1 MEKQCEHKSGGHFKL
16 SKPKRKKNKKDN
28 PVLNE
33 RKFNEFFEIRKERI
47 GIIFKVIY
55 VIAAFFLA
63 SVMALQGNE
72 DAGISTV
79 YIIESCAASFLL
91 CLLVV
96 LLIYVFN
103 ELQCLKITESVEE
116 KQALKTE
123 NSYKEI
129 FNYFY
134 VGGTTAIISVFLVE
148 NLKTDLTKEMFT
160 VIVCVFLICG
170 MVLRFIGNLTD
181 KYEKARHTANSIV
194 WTLAICSLILLTKF
208 G

>member
-91 CLLVV
+91 RLLVV

-103 ELQCLKITESVEE
+103 ELQCLKITENVEE
-116 KQALKTE
+116 NQAVKTE

-134 VGGTTAIISVFLVE
+134 VGGTAAIVSALLVE
-148 NLKTDLTKEMFT
+148 YIKTYLSKEILA

>member
-1 MEKQCEHKSGGHFKL
+1 MNTKAEDIFKL

-79 YIIESCAASFLL
+79 YIIESCTRRAPAEQLPRSPSRRAG
-91 CLLVV
+91 
-96 LLIYVFN
+96 
-103 ELQCLKITESVEE
+103 QS
-116 KQALKTE
+116 
-123 NSYKEI
+123 SY
-129 FNYFY
+129 
-134 VGGTTAIISVFLVE
+134 
-148 NLKTDLTKEMFT
+148 TDGWAPERKH
-160 VIVCVFLICG
+160 G
-170 MVLRFIGNLTD
+170 
-181 KYEKARHTANSIV
+181 
-194 WTLAICSLILLTKF
+194 
-208 G
+208 

>member
-1 MEKQCEHKSGGHFKL
+1 M
-16 SKPKRKKNKKDN
+16 SKATRKKNKKDN

-103 ELQCLKITESVEE
+103 KLQCLKITESVEE

-129 FNYFY
+129 FNYFS
-134 VGGTTAIISVFLVE
+134 VGGVTAVLSAFFIE
-148 NLKTDLTKEMFT
+148 YAKEYLTKEILSWLLCIFFF
-160 VIVCVFLICG
+160 VG
-170 MVLRFIGNLTD
+170 MAIRIAGSFINR
-181 KYEKARHTANSIV
+181 YEKARHSVNSVV
-194 WTLAICSLILLTKF
+194 WTLAVYALILLTKF

>member
-1 MEKQCEHKSGGHFKL
+1 M
-16 SKPKRKKNKKDN
+16 SKAKRMKNKKDN

-33 RKFNEFFEIRKERI
+33 RKFNEFFDVRKERI

-55 VIAAFFLA
+55 VIVAFFLA
-63 SVMALQGNE
+63 SIIALQSNE
-72 DAGISTV
+72 DAGISTA

-134 VGGTTAIISVFLVE
+134 VGGTTAIVSALLVEYIKIYLSKEILAVIACVFLVG
-148 NLKTDLTKEMFT
+148 
-160 VIVCVFLICG
+160 G

>member
-1 MEKQCEHKSGGHFKL
+1 M
-16 SKPKRKKNKKDN
+16 SKAKRKKNN
-28 PVLNE
+28 NSVLNE
-33 RKFNEFFEIRKERI
+33 RKFNESFAVRKERI

-63 SVMALQGNE
+63 SIIALQNNK

-96 LLIYVFN
+96 LMIYVFN
-103 ELQCLKITESVEE
+103 ELQCLKITENVEE
-116 KQALKTE
+116 NQALKTE
-123 NSYKEI
+123 NSYAEI
-129 FNYFY
+129 FNYFS
-134 VGGTTAIISVFLVE
+134 VGGATAFLSAFLIEYIKEYLTKEIFSGMVSVFL
-148 NLKTDLTKEMFT
+148 
-160 VIVCVFLICG
+160 IG
-170 MVLRFIGNLTD
+170 GAVLRFVSSFTN
-181 KYEKARHTANSIV
+181 KWEKARHTANSVV